1 MCTPYDDSPADEQ
14 PEPAR
19 EPWNPPFHP
28 APLTHQ
34 DGQKQSEL
42 LMSAAALYA
51 RVQDAA
57 ALCSL
62 RAANE
67 DVAEDLECDDPC
79 AALDELTAEMREI
92 DLCLQQMMLTI
103 GDVVLPTTDADFTAD
118 LEVDFVPMSPEAE
131 IDLVFVPNLSEAA

>member
-1 MCTPYDDSPADEQ
+1 M
-14 PEPAR
+14 
-19 EPWNPPFHP
+19 
-28 APLTHQ
+28 
-34 DGQKQSEL
+34 
-42 LMSAAALYA
+42 
-51 RVQDAA
+51 
-57 ALCSL
+57 
-62 RAANE
+62 
-67 DVAEDLECDDPC
+67 AEDLECDDPC

>member
-1 MCTPYDDSPADEQ
+1 MFTPCNDSPADRQ
-14 PEPAR
+14 PVPAR
-19 EPWNPPFHP
+19 NPWTPPFHP
-28 APLTHQ
+28 AAPQ
-34 DGQKQSEL
+34 NDL

-67 DVAEDLECDDPC
+67 DLAEDLECDDPC
-79 AALDELTAEMREI
+79 GALDELVAEMRKI

-118 LEVDFVPMSPEAE
+118 LEVDFVPVNANS
-131 IDLVFVPNLSEAA
+131 IISEAA